1 MAKKSVCEFNF
12 ERDRTT
18 QQLCRMSGIVTNRF
32 HDFTAKNGKFFKNN
46 WSGENYPSIDL
57 FSWIPY
63 IVDS

>member
-46 WSGENYPSIDL
+46 
-57 FSWIPY
+57 
-63 IVDS
+63 